1 MIERRASERLPM
13 DKEAFPRIESGNV
26 QADEIIGGGFPSNSI
41 NIVMGQPG
49 TGKTIFAEQLLFH
62 NAGGGRPLLYVT
74 TLSEPLSKVVSYVQR
89 FSFFNVDALGTD
101 IQYEDLG
108 SVLAEEGPAALLDWL
123 TDAI

>member
-1 MIERRASERLPM
+1 MTEQLTPVAAGSE
-13 DKEAFPRIESGNV
+13 DDFPRLATGNP
-26 QADEIIGGGFPSNSI
+26 QADEILGGGFPCNSI

-62 NAGGGRPLLYVT
+62 NAGGARPCLYVT

-89 FSFFNVDALGTD
+89 FDFFEPELLGSS

-108 SVLAEEGPAALLDWL
+108 ADLAER
-123 TDAI
+123 